1 VQELD
6 TVEAEVAALIDQA
19 VAAARAAPPPDAS
32 ALLTD
37 VYVSY

>member
-1 VQELD
+1 VD
-6 TVEAEVAALIDQA
+6 AEVATLIDQA
-19 VAAARAAPPPDAS
+19 VAAARAGSPPDPS

>member
-1 VQELD
+1 VPCL
-6 TVEAEVAALIDQA
+6 TT